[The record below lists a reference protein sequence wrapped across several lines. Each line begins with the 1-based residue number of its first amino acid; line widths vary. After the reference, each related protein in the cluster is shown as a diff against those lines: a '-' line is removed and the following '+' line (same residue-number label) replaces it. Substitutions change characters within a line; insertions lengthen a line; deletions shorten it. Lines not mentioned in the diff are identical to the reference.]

1 MRRIQPVVA
10 VERPSTCHKELLKTA
25 PHPLRGGIFRLLRLR
40 LLREI
45 VPLASFWSLRTV
57 KPVVAL
63 VALLLA
69 LWPGRSLATENCFE
83 VERVDLSELAS
94 NETLLRGAT
103 TGKLM
108 CYLDRH
114 DPPVKDALRAVDQY
128 VRLSQQPACE
138 LMLWDARLH
147 IRAAQSQ
154 LGESQDAIALHWQT
168 AWEMAAEIEY
178 AWSKQIKD
186 DPDMFKACVL
196 PAREILKDYPT
207 VTITVEPRTA
217 SGFTLLWD
225 GTRRWGNLPRILP
238 QRNHELRVIPPR
250 GHRAAVWV
258 NGECQTTAE
267 REAMVFVDTRYADPH
282 GTQQIRVN
290 FSPLEDTPGPDE
302 ACGVRGVAP
311 VAPPSAEA
319 ASRSAF
325 QPGFFW
331 GGVAASVVGAAGLT
345 VSIVQANAQIA
356 EGKRLHDPTV
366 CSPLTAACPTD
377 DILAKYDARDKWVH
391 FGVVPSSIVLGL
403 GVASI
408 VTSFI
413 VGGSKKKARAMSPT
427 PQLAWMPGGFYLGV
441 QSDF

>member
-1 MRRIQPVVA
+1 MKRI
-10 VERPSTCHKELLKTA
+10 
-25 PHPLRGGIFRLLRLR
+25 F
-40 LLREI
+40 
-45 VPLASFWSLRTV
+45 
-57 KPVVAL
+57 AL
-63 VALLLA
+63 VSLWLLISS
-69 LWPGRSLATENCFE
+69 WPVCSLAAENCFD
-83 VERVDLSELAS
+83 VERADLDELAS

-103 TGKLM
+103 TGKLL

-128 VRLSQQPACE
+128 VRLSQEPACE
-138 LMLWDARLH
+138 LMLWNARLH
-147 IRAAQSQ
+147 IRAAQNQ
-154 LGESQDAIALHWQT
+154 LGESHDAVALHWQT

-186 DPDMFKACVL
+186 DPNMFKACVL
-196 PAREILKDYPT
+196 PARELLIDYPT

-250 GHRAAVWV
+250 GQRAAIWV

-267 REAMVFVDTRYADPH
+267 SEATVFVDTRYADPR
-282 GTQQIRVN
+282 GTQQVRVN
-290 FSPLEDTPGPDE
+290 FSSLEETPDANE
-302 ACGVRGVAP
+302 ACGVKGATTN
-311 VAPPSAEA
+311 
-319 ASRSAF
+319 ASPFSETGSGGAF

-331 GGVAASVVGAAGLT
+331 GGLAATVVGAAGLT
-345 VSIVQANAQIA
+345 LSIVQANAHGA
-356 EGKRLHDPTV
+356 KGEKLYDPAV
-366 CSPLTAACPTD
+366 CDRDPLPPACPAD
-377 DILAKYDARDKWVH
+377 DINAQYDARDNWVK

-413 VGGSKKKARAMSPT
+413 VGGSKSKDAKSESALSLA
-427 PQLAWMPGGFYLGV
+427 PQVAWLPGGFYLGV
-441 QSDF
+441 SSGF